1 MFIVPLHLTAS
12 YTCVCLLVACTVKE
26 ALEAASLH
34 PAQIL
39 GLEPKKGTLSYGAD
53 ADMVLLDENLHVM
66 ATVIAGE
73 IVYKSEQCRLS
84 RIS

>member
-1 MFIVPLHLTAS
+1 M
-12 YTCVCLLVACTVKE
+12 
-26 ALEAASLH
+26 EAASLH
-34 PAQIL
+34 PAQVL
-39 GLEPKKGTLSYGAD
+39 GLETKKGTLHYGAD

-73 IVYKSEQCRLS
+73 IVYRNEHCRLS

>member
-1 MFIVPLHLTAS
+1 MLI
-12 YTCVCLLVACTVKE
+12 ACTMKE

-34 PAQIL
+34 PAQVL
-39 GLEPKKGTLSYGAD
+39 RLEKEKGTLTCGAD
-53 ADMVLLDENLHVM
+53 ADIVLLNEDLHVM

-73 IVYKSEQCRLS
+73 IVYRNEHCCLS

>member
-1 MFIVPLHLTAS
+1 MCYLLTF
-12 YTCVCLLVACTVKE
+12 VACTIKE

-34 PAQIL
+34 PAQVL
-39 GLEPKKGTLSYGAD
+39 GLQAEKGTLSYGAD

-73 IVYKSEQCRLS
+73 IVYRNEHCSLS